1 MSVPGSLQPW
11 RWHVEAPPGNFRHWK
26 HSGLLLSLLLL
37 IVIVALVV
45 GFAARHSP
53 EINARKT
60 IARGVQRS

>member
-45 GFAARHSP
+45 GFAARHF
-53 EINARKT
+53 T
-60 IARGVQRS
+60 